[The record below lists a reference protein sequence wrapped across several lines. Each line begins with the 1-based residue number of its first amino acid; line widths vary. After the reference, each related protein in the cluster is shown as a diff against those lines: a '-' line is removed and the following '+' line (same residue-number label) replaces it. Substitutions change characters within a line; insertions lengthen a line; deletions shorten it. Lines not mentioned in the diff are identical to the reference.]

1 MATLHDFI
9 EVCNAFNNN
18 SCDDEGVFNIEKY
31 RDCVMMLDEPEFN
44 EKARYF
50 IDYVGPYVY
59 CKDSNIFFIPTPGT
73 KIFSEVCEQIFNTG
87 NIARVSAGVTNTV
100 GVSGERE
107 FSIPVVSGEV
117 SDLSDF
123 NNMLD
128 EDETF
133 KAQLEAENKMH
144 IIELFNQ
151 VMLGVAYPKK
161 SFDETLEMCIRQCS
175 EMNLGDEYTD
185 KLVALR
191 TSVTSECNE

>member
-44 EKARYF
+44 DKARYF

-59 CKDSNIFFIPTPGT
+59 CKDSDIFFIPTPGT
-73 KIFSEVCEQIFNTG
+73 KVFAEACENVFT
-87 NIARVSAGVTNTV
+87 ARDTTSSARA
-100 GVSGERE
+100 SSE
-107 FSIPVVSGEV
+107 FSIPVVSGEC

-128 EDETF
+128 DDETF
-133 KAQLEAENKMH
+133 KTHLDEENRKY

-151 VMLGVAYPKK
+151 AVHGVAYPGK
-161 SFDETLEMCIRQCS
+161 SFDDTLEMCIRQCS
-175 EMNLGDEYTD
+175 EMNLGNEYTD
-185 KLVALR
+185 KLNALR
-191 TSVTSECNE
+191 TCDERVRVK

>member
-1 MATLHDFI
+1 
-9 EVCNAFNNN
+9 
-18 SCDDEGVFNIEKY
+18 
-31 RDCVMMLDEPEFN
+31 MMLDEPEFN
-44 EKARYF
+44 DKARYF

-73 KIFSEVCEQIFNTG
+73 KIFSEACEQIFN
-87 NIARVSAGVTNTV
+87 ARASGVTTV
-100 GVSGERE
+100 GVSGESE

-128 EDETF
+128 GDETF
-133 KAQLEAENKMH
+133 NAQLEAENKMH
-144 IIELFNQ
+144 IVELFNQ
-151 VMLGVAYPKK
+151 VMLGIAYPKK

-191 TSVTSECNE
+191 TSVTSERLECNE

>member
-44 EKARYF
+44 DKARYF

-73 KIFSEVCEQIFNTG
+73 KIFSEACENVFN
-87 NIARVSAGVTNTV
+87 ARASAGVTA
-100 GVSGERE
+100 SGSE
-107 FSIPVVSGEV
+107 FSIPVVSGEI

-128 EDETF
+128 GDETF

-185 KLVALR
+185 KLLALR
-191 TSVTSECNE
+191 AN